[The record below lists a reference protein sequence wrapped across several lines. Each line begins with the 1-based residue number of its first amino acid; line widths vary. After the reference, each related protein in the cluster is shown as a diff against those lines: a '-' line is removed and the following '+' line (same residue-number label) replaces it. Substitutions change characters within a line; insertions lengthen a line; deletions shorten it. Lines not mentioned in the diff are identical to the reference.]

1 MIATALL
8 ATAFLID
15 TKHRLAALLVGFVV
29 GLAFTIRLDI
39 GLVAGITALTTTLCL
54 LAFQSFKEVI
64 YKGVIALAG
73 FLIAAGPTLLY
84 VQTHSDIV
92 SYFIKGGYHAD
103 KSLLAD
109 LSVATGMGSQRDLL
123 GIIGPVS
130 LPAERLELTIELAE
144 IDMRYAS
151 SIDATE
157 RNTLETTYGLT
168 AAYARP
174 DGQTW
179 NYRLADTA
187 QENLHDIV
195 KDSRI
200 EDTNG
205 IDRTRMR
212 IPPPREL
219 YLSTA
224 LFGARLTPDY
234 AAVLAYNQM
243 IILQW
248 GSL

>member
-1 MIATALL
+1 M
-8 ATAFLID
+8 
-15 TKHRLAALLVGFVV
+15 GFVV
-29 GLAFTIRLDI
+29 SLAFTIRLDI

-92 SYFIKGGYHAD
+92 SYFIKGGYYAD

-179 NYRLADTA
+179 NYRLVDTA

>member
-84 VQTHSDIV
+84 VQIHSDIV

-179 NYRLADTA
+179 NYRLLQILPKKTCTTSSKTA
-187 QENLHDIV
+187 A
-195 KDSRI
+195 S
-200 EDTNG
+200 
-205 IDRTRMR
+205 RTRT
-212 IPPPREL
+212 E
-219 YLSTA
+219 STA
-224 LFGARLTPDY
+224 PGCAFLLHESFTFPLPFSVHA
-234 AAVLAYNQM
+234 
-243 IILQW
+243 
-248 GSL
+248 